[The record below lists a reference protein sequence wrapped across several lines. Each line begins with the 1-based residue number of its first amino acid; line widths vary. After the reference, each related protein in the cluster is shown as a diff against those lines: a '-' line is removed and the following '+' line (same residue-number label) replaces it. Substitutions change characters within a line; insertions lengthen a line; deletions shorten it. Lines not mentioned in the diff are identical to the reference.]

1 MYSVHDVSNG
11 TRHPT
16 LRCRNL
22 AVRGVDK
29 VVIPLV
35 RGIGQR
41 PRLSNAIFRFASY
54 NPFDPQRYR
63 WPYPVYDA
71 MSDGEPVVYSK
82 LYKDWT
88 VFGYDEVL
96 DVLRS
101 TDVSTAGVVR
111 RIRNISPY
119 TRLSDLAIA
128 NFSRWMLFVD
138 PPDHSRLRGAVSRT
152 FTPKRVAEHA
162 PRVQAIADELL
173 ANLAQQGSPDFVKSF
188 ASPFPVFVIADIL
201 GVPRDRFDWLHETSS
216 EIAGLLELMRPFDQT
231 SMNRRFEELHVEL
244 SHLIEQ
250 RRRSPCD
257 DLISALT
264 NDPSSETSTDDL
276 IALIT
281 TLMFAGHET
290 TTSLLGNSIVALAA
304 NPDQRS
310 LLREQPRLV
319 DNAVE
324 ELLRYDTPAQVAVRT
339 TTAPV
344 QAGTTTIP
352 SGAHV
357 GLMIGAANR
366 DLRRWPDANRLRID
380 RPDPKP
386 ISFGNGIHHCI
397 GAALTRLEMRIAV
410 PALLD
415 TLGDYTI
422 EGDSIE
428 WKQSTTLR
436 GPTRLPILIKHA
448 S

>member
-1 MYSVHDVSNG
+1 MS
-11 TRHPT
+11 
-16 LRCRNL
+16 
-22 AVRGVDK
+22 AVDK

-41 PRLSNAIFRFASY
+41 PRLSHALFRFARY

-63 WPYPVYDA
+63 WPYPVYDQ
-71 MSDGEPVVYSK
+71 MSGGEPVVYSNVF
-82 LYKDWT
+82 KDWS

-101 TDVSTAGVVR
+101 SDVSTAGVVTR
-111 RIRNISPY
+111 LRNISPY
-119 TRLSDLAIA
+119 TRLSEEAIG

-152 FTPKRVAEHA
+152 FTPKRVAEHE
-162 PRVQAIADELL
+162 PRVRAIANELL
-173 ANLAQQGSPDFVKSF
+173 TSLAHAESPDVVKGF

-201 GVPRDRFDWLHETSS
+201 GVPRDRFEWLHRTSS
-216 EIAGLLELMRPFDQT
+216 EIAGLLELMRPFDPT
-231 SMNRRFEELHVEL
+231 SMNRRFDELHDEFTQ
-244 SHLIEQ
+244 LIEH
-250 RRRSPCD
+250 RRESPRD
-257 DLISALT
+257 DLITALV
-264 NDPSSETSTDDL
+264 NDPASELNNNDM

-281 TLMFAGHET
+281 ALMFAGHET
-290 TTSLLGNSIVALAA
+290 TTNLLGNSIVALAA
-304 NPDQRS
+304 NVDQRA
-310 LLREQPRLV
+310 LLREKPDLV

-344 QAGTTTIP
+344 QAGATTIP
-352 SGAHV
+352 TGANV

-366 DLRRWPDANRLRID
+366 DRRRWPDADQLRID
-380 RPDPKP
+380 RPDPRP
-386 ISFGNGIHHCI
+386 ISFGNGIHHCL
-397 GAALTRLEMRIAV
+397 GAALARLEMRVAL

-415 TLGDYTI
+415 AFGDY
-422 EGDSIE
+422 SIDDTAIT

-436 GPTRLPILIKHA
+436 GPTHLRITTSLT
-448 S
+448 